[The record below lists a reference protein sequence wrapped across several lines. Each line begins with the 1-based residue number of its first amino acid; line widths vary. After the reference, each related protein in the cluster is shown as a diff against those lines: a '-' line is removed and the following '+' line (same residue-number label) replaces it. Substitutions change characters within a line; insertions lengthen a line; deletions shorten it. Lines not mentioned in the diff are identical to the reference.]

1 MRYQD
6 KALIFAPTDLSRW
19 SASPYAPLS
28 RHVYANQLST
38 AESTKSRILVPGND
52 GSRLDCEAG
61 VVFLPVEH
69 EGNQQDSVEEIDAI
83 VAAVDVLTG
92 RELML
97 KGGGHTSDNSG

>member
-1 MRYQD
+1 MRPGWRVTHRMQPAAD
-6 KALIFAPTDLSRW
+6 
-19 SASPYAPLS
+19 APLS